1 MKRVHLVCL
10 SAALAIGLVVVAFFG
25 GDGERQQLIAYVA
38 CADRK
43 VYGLDLEHGELLRIS
58 DSIENIGTP
67 STLDYYSSRALLYI
81 GSERARMQNDYYPL
95 VAVDVSADFSVE
107 RRFTLDPSR
116 ETIDISVANDARA
129 VYGVVISE
137 RSERIFVAHTVP
149 NGSGVTTILD
159 AATGDFIGES
169 SVLII
174 RSTGFLSPD
183 GLQFAYVWP
192 SGVREREGAVV
203 EWSGGVAVK
212 DIATG
217 ATVSSVEL
225 DNNRGLEPPW
235 GASSSEFVYL
245 SRPDNL
251 LQVYDRESG
260 QVISSIDI
268 QELTDMLL
276 SSVDLLHIA
285 NTSRVAL
292 SMITM
297 PSDDGSHE
305 GFVVIVDYAT
315 GRVVHT
321 LEVGPNP
328 TNIVLAQS

>member
-1 MKRVHLVCL
+1 MNRVHLVWL
-10 SAALAIGLVVVAFFG
+10 FAALAIGLVVVAFIG

-43 VYGLDLEHGELLRIS
+43 VYEFDLEHGELLRIS

-67 STLDYYSSRALLYI
+67 STLDYDSSRALLYI
-81 GSERARMQNDYYPL
+81 GTERARMQNDYYPL

-116 ETIDISVANDARA
+116 EMIDISVANDARA

-137 RSERIFVAHTVP
+137 PLERLFVSHSLP
-149 NGSGVTTILD
+149 NGSFVTTILD

-169 SVLII
+169 SVLIPNTPI
-174 RSTGFLSPD
+174 LSPD
-183 GLQFAYVWP
+183 GSQFAYVWP
-192 SGVREREGAVV
+192 SGAREKEGAVV

-245 SRPDNL
+245 SRPDYIL
-251 LQVYDRESG
+251 RVYDRESG

-268 QELTDMLL
+268 LELTDMLL
-276 SSVDLLHIA
+276 TAEPLHIA
-285 NTSRVAL
+285 NTNRVAL

-305 GFVVIVDYAT
+305 GFVVVVDYAT
-315 GRVVHT
+315 GRVVHAV
-321 LEVGPNP
+321 EVGPYP